1 MDLYYKQEITV
12 GALVIAAGVIFV
24 GGLMWLTGTLL
35 DRSGQVT
42 VLARFANVAGLAPGD
57 PVQTAGVPVGRVE
70 DVELEPAG
78 TVLIHLAV
86 TRDLSP
92 RADARASVKSLD
104 LLGSKYVDY
113 VPGTSEDPLADGSVL
128 LGDRETEFT
137 TTATAI
143 GDRAA
148 ELMLRTHELLTE
160 DVRPTLDATRRA
172 MEVIARVGDGQLI
185 ERATGALVSLQAVG
199 HRLDS
204 TLSNP
209 AIDEAVSR
217 MDEVAENLEEMTEG
231 LAATTGALGQILDK
245 VNTNQGTLGRL
256 VNDTTLATDLHAVME
271 EMRLLL
277 SDLRERPGRYMPRS
291 VKVF

>member
-1 MDLYYKQEITV
+1 
-12 GALVIAAGVIFV
+12 
-24 GGLMWLTGTLL
+24 
-35 DRSGQVT
+35 
-42 VLARFANVAGLAPGD
+42 
-57 PVQTAGVPVGRVE
+57 
-70 DVELEPAG
+70 
-78 TVLIHLAV
+78 
-86 TRDLSP
+86 
-92 RADARASVKSLD
+92 VKSLD

-113 VPGTSEDPLADGSVL
+113 VPGTAAESLPDDEVL
-128 LGDRETEFT
+128 EGERETEFT

-143 GDRAA
+143 GDRAS
-148 ELMLRTHELLTE
+148 ELMASTQVLLTE
-160 DVRPTLDATRRA
+160 DVRPALDATRRA

-185 ERATGALVSLQAVG
+185 ERATGALVSLQQVG
-199 HRLDS
+199 ERLDS

-209 AIDEAVSR
+209 AINEAVSR

-277 SDLRERPGRYMPRS
+277 QDLRERPGRYMPRS

>member
-42 VLARFANVAGLAPGD
+42 VLARFENVAGLAPGD

-70 DVELEPAG
+70 DVDLEREG
-78 TVLIHLAV
+78 TVVVRLAV

-92 RADARASVKSLD
+92 RVDARASVKSLD

-113 VPGTSEDPLADGSVL
+113 VPGTAAESLPDDEVL
-128 LGDRETEFT
+128 EGERETEFT

-143 GDRAA
+143 GDRAS
-148 ELMLRTHELLTE
+148 ELMASTQVLLTE
-160 DVRPTLDATRRA
+160 DVRPALDATRRA

-185 ERATGALVSLQAVG
+185 ERATGALVSLQQVG
-199 HRLDS
+199 ERLDS

-209 AIDEAVSR
+209 AINEAVSR

-277 SDLRERPGRYMPRS
+277 QDLRERPGRYMPRS